1 MLLNLHIK
9 NILLI
14 DDIDIDFEPGLNIL
28 TGETG
33 AGKSIIIGALGIG
46 MGGKFS
52 KDILRNTEADGIV
65 ELTFSVENENIRNM
79 LSELDIDISED
90 EIFISRRLNNGRTIN
105 RINDVTVTTAK
116 LKAVSEI
123 LINLHAQHEQQ
134 TLLKASKHIE
144 ILDLFGKEKIAEV
157 KTEVSEIFKE
167 YSDIKRKLNE
177 MDMNPAERSKR
188 LDYIKYEISEI
199 EAADLKKDE
208 DVNLESEYRKIENSR
223 EIISSASEIY
233 ELTGYDNKDSA
244 AVKIANA
251 MARLKRIQTLD
262 SGISPVMDIMSDID
276 ALLND
281 FNREIKEY
289 MQDMEFD
296 DNYFN
301 EVYERLNLIN
311 RLKEKYGNSID
322 EINSYLEELKTEYNN
337 LIEYE
342 DNLSDLKIRYEKTFE
357 KLKTACNNLS
367 RIRKTCARELC
378 EKIRNALSELNF
390 NQVKFD
396 MEFMET
402 KEYSANGHDAAYFVI
417 STNVGEP
424 VKPLYEAAS
433 GGELSRIM
441 LAVKSCLAD
450 EDSTPT
456 LIFDEVDVGI
466 SGITAQKVALKLSEI
481 ASCHQVISITHLPQI
496 AAMAD
501 TNYLIEKK
509 VLNEKTLTDIV
520 RLDRDASI
528 KEIARLIGG
537 ENITDKVILSAEE
550 MKDLADSTK
559 IY

>member
-1 MLLNLHIK
+1 
-9 NILLI
+9 
-14 DDIDIDFEPGLNIL
+14 
-28 TGETG
+28 
-33 AGKSIIIGALGIG
+33 
-46 MGGKFS
+46 
-52 KDILRNTEADGIV
+52 
-65 ELTFSVENENIRNM
+65 
-79 LSELDIDISED
+79 
-90 EIFISRRLNNGRTIN
+90 
-105 RINDVTVTTAK
+105 
-116 LKAVSEI
+116 
-123 LINLHAQHEQQ
+123 
-134 TLLKASKHIE
+134 
-144 ILDLFGKEKIAEV
+144 
-157 KTEVSEIFKE
+157 
-167 YSDIKRKLNE
+167 

-244 AVKIANA
+244 AVKISNA

-342 DNLSDLKIRYEKTFE
+342 DNLSDLKIRYEKIFE

-441 LAVKSCLAD
+441 LAIKSCLAD